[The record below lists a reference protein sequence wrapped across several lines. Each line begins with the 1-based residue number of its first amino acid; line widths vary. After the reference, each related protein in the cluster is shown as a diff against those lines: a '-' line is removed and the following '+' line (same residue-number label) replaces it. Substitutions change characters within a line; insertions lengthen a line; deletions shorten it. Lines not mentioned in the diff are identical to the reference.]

1 MRSIPILP
9 ALVVGPLRTFSAKA
23 RTEAVTP
30 VTVAGGGVVTAEETS
45 GNAITLPDDSLTHKA
60 DTHPTSPCPVR
71 ICSQV
76 PALFLP
82 STVSGVP
89 NGRTESLAALTLG
102 PLRTLRKK
110 ALTCAVV
117 AALP

>member
-9 ALVVGPLRTFSAKA
+9 ALVAGPLRTFNAKA
-23 RTEAVTP
+23 RTEAVA
-30 VTVAGGGVVTAEETS
+30 TVAAAGGWVVTAEETS
-45 GNAITLPDDSLTHKA
+45 GKVITLPDDNLTQKA

-89 NGRTESLAALTLG
+89 NARTESLAALTLG

-110 ALTCAVV
+110 ALTWAVV